1 MNLSLQTGKKGTY
14 SSMHTLNKDATFFFV
29 CACVG
34 GGGGKKIQVEHAI
47 VQRAQVRKFAATK

>member
-34 GGGGKKIQVEHAI
+34 GGGGDENKSRTRNCSAS
-47 VQRAQVRKFAATK
+47 TS

>member
-14 SSMHTLNKDATFFFV
+14 SSMHTLNKDATFFFCV
-29 CACVG
+29 CVCG

>member
-34 GGGGKKIQVEHAI
+34 GGKKIQVEHAI

>member
-14 SSMHTLNKDATFFFV
+14 SSMHTLNKDATFFFCV
-29 CACVG
+29 CVC